1 VPQAAVPQAAVPQA
15 AVPQAAVPQAA
26 VPQTV
31 SEDAAPQPQ
40 VLSSNVQVTTSIQP
54 PLQLGSQAYG
64 LITEP
69 NTGRQVYVPP
79 PCPNRVPTIAGI
91 DHIDPIT
98 VFSLLRDNKCMVIDL
113 RGEDRAAGLIE
124 GAIHVPAIDKVPFLT
139 RVPDLVR
146 QWSDEKL
153 VIFTCQYSAH
163 RAPQCANWYRQQA
176 NPSQQVGILSGG
188 FRGWESVGLPVQ
200 CLASVTEAQAA
211 DEKALQL
218 GSQFVS
224 SAAAQGA
231 QPNVV
236 TQVSGQLVG
245 MQQVVAQA
253 TQPNVVAQ
261 MSGQFVGGAV
271 VQAQAIGHVEKQ
283 AAPGEEAVGLPD
295 GRQVS
300 GVQALSQ
307 QDANV
312 AGSGIAS
319 ISVAAA
325 Q

>member
-1 VPQAAVPQAAVPQA
+1 MLPQS
-15 AVPQAAVPQAA
+15 
-26 VPQTV
+26 V
-31 SEDAAPQPQ
+31 SEDAPVQPQ
-40 VLSSNVQVTTSIQP
+40 VLSNNVQAAPLTQP
-54 PLQLGSQAYG
+54 ALQLGSQAYG

-98 VFSLLRDNKCMVIDL
+98 VYSLLHDKKCLVIDL

-146 QWSDEKL
+146 QWADEKL

-176 NPSQQVGILSGG
+176 NPAQQVGILSGG
-188 FRGWESVGLPVQ
+188 FRGWESVNLPVQ
-200 CLASVTEAQAA
+200 CLASVTEAQVA

-231 QPNVV
+231 QPSVV
-236 TQVSGQLVG
+236 AQTSGQLAGV
-245 MQQVVAQA
+245 QQVVAHGV
-253 TQPNVVAQ
+253 QPMVVAQ
-261 MSGQFVGGAV
+261 TSGQNLGGVV
-271 VQAQAIGHVEKQ
+271 VQAL
-283 AAPGEEAVGLPD
+283 PGDRPHAFGEDAVGLPD
-295 GRQVS
+295 ARQAS
-300 GVQALSQ
+300 GVQVFSQ
-307 QDANV
+307 PDYV
-312 AGSGIAS
+312 AGNGMAT
-319 ISVAAA
+319 ISVVAAA